1 LYLFLTDTS
10 AMPGLH
16 VTDTQVR
23 LYMTKRTQHT
33 QAAAAAMAG
42 ISERTAREVDKD
54 PKLPSQG
61 KAKRSWRTRPDPLVA
76 VWPRALDML
85 KGPAGLM
92 TVSIFETLQEEFGAD
107 VMPDSARRTLERRVG
122 HWRAL
127 HGPDKEVFFPQRHD
141 PGRQGLS
148 DFTVADELGVTLGG
162 QAFTH
167 RLYHFRLAYSGWEHV
182 RVILGGESFSAFA
195 EGLQEALWKLQG
207 VPAEHRTDSLSAAF
221 KNLDRDAQL
230 DFTRRYDELSRHYGM
245 TATRNNPGIAH
256 ENGSIEAPNAHLKRR
271 LDQALLQRGSR
282 DFDGLDAYRRFV
294 ALICDRHNA
303 RRRVL
308 VATERATLGELP
320 KRRTT
325 DFTTLT
331 APVTRNSTISIDRVL
346 YTVPPRLIGRKLEV
360 HLFDDRLE
368 CFLGPDAVV
377 TLPRRRADRAHRGRA
392 IDYRHVIGTLKKK
405 PQALRHLVYRDELF
419 PRSAYARTWQAL
431 DAGLPPRQACRVMVG
446 LLDLAAT
453 GACEAD
459 LADRLDAILDAGQLP
474 DLAVLEEAFAPK
486 IPQVVDVMIP
496 APDLAAY
503 NHLLA
508 GPLLTAEACP

>member
-1 LYLFLTDTS
+1 
-10 AMPGLH
+10 MPGLH

-23 LYMTKRTQHT
+23 LYMTKRTHHT

-42 ISERTAREVDKD
+42 ISERTARGVDQD
-54 PKLPSQG
+54 PTLPSQG

-76 VWPRALDML
+76 VWPRALEML
-85 KGPAGLM
+85 QGPAGLM
-92 TVSIFETLQEEFGAD
+92 TVSIFETLQEEFGGDA
-107 VMPDSARRTLERRVG
+107 MPDSVRRTLERRVG

-127 HGPDKEVFFPQRHD
+127 NGPGKEVFFPQRHD

-162 QAFTH
+162 EVFAH

-221 KNLDRDAQL
+221 KNLDRDAAI

-245 TATRNNPGIAH
+245 IATRNNPGVAH

-282 DFDGLDAYRRFV
+282 DFADLDAYRRFV
-294 ALICDRHNA
+294 ALICERHNA
-303 RRRVL
+303 RRRAL
-308 VATERATLGELP
+308 VAAERASLGALP
-320 KRRTT
+320 RHRTT

-360 HLFDDRLE
+360 HLFDDRLD

-377 TLPRRRADRAHRGRA
+377 TLPRRRADRAHRTRV
-392 IDYRHVIGTLKKK
+392 IDYRHVIATLKKK

-419 PRSAYARTWQAL
+419 PRTAYARAWQAL

-459 LADRLDAILDAGQLP
+459 LAVRLDAILDAGQLP
-474 DLAVLEEAFAPK
+474 DLAALEAALAPK
-486 IPQVVDVMIP
+486 TPPVVDVTIP

-503 NHLLA
+503 NRLLA
-508 GPLLTAEACP
+508 RSGPAVEAGP